1 MSHARSYFV
10 LPRYKPLPDNNI
22 TFLISSGKDGRD
34 GLNGDVE
41 TFLYDL
47 FLFVSVLFV
56 KLSSQSSVTIQLND
70 YELFKNVLF

>member
-1 MSHARSYFV
+1 MLVFYFV

-22 TFLISSGKDGRD
+22 TFFISSGKDGRD

-47 FLFVSVLFV
+47 FYLSVFGI

-70 YELFKNVLF
+70 HKLFKDVLF